1 MGKRLII
8 QGVDY
13 TNSAIGGV
21 TPEEPD
27 TPVVPDVTYEYQT
40 IQPSSDATSAFV
52 NATAFLGQVEV
63 TATRGG
69 YINAILCAFDGA
81 YSMRVCV
88 VDGTTNEVLSVSEDI
103 TQTNQ
108 RTDVRSLN
116 IYVPAGARI
125 GFGNGSGTK
134 GALKFTSASG
144 TKHFEVTGTVGTLA
158 TLNKF
163 PTMELSL
170 GCEIELENV

>member
-8 QGVDY
+8 QGVDFY
-13 TNSAIGGV
+13 NCSVDAPNS
-21 TPEEPD
+21 PD
-27 TPVVPDVTYEYQT
+27 EPDVTQKYQT
-40 IQPSSDATSAFV
+40 ISPSSDATSDFA
-52 NATAFLGQVEV
+52 NLTTFLGQSEV

-88 VDGTTNEVLSVSEDI
+88 VDGTTNRVLSVSENI

-108 RTDVRSLN
+108 RTDVRNLN

-125 GFGNGSGTK
+125 GFGNGSGTS
-134 GALKFTSASG
+134 GAIKFTKTSG
-144 TKHFEVTGTVGTLA
+144 TKHFEVAGSVGATVE
-158 TLNKF
+158 LNKF
-163 PTMELSL
+163 PTMQLSI
-170 GCEIELENV
+170 GCEIELENVVE

>member
-8 QGVDY
+8 QGVDFY
-13 TNSAIGGV
+13 NCSVDAPT
-21 TPEEPD
+21 TPDE
-27 TPVVPDVTYEYQT
+27 PDVTQKYQT
-40 IQPSSDATSAFV
+40 ISPSSDATSDFV
-52 NATAFLGQVEV
+52 NLTTFLGQSEV

-81 YSMRVCV
+81 YKMRVCV
-88 VDGTTNEVLSVSEDI
+88 VDGSTNEVLSVSEDI

-125 GFGNGSGTK
+125 GFGNGSRAR
-134 GALKFTSASG
+134 GALKFTATSG
-144 TKHFEVTGTVGTLA
+144 TKHFEVIGTVGKTANLE
-158 TLNKF
+158 KF
-163 PTMELSL
+163 PTMQLSL
-170 GCEIELENV
+170 GCEIEFVE